1 MKTLKKWAEENN
13 IIPNTAYAARQRVRV
28 GEKLG
33 GMWILSDKDFEILLK
48 KINSK
53 NLRKIKGIN
62 YNDIDAMLKSGMDV
76 NGVAKYYNVSR
87 QTINYH
93 IKKGEQK

>member
-13 IIPNTAYAARQRVRV
+13 IIPNTAYVARQEVRV
-28 GEKLG
+28 GKKLG
-33 GMWILSDKDFEILLK
+33 GMWILSDKDFKILLK

-53 NLRKIKGIN
+53 NLRKIKDIN
-62 YNDIDAMLKSGMDV
+62 YNNIITMLKSGMNENDI
-76 NGVAKYYNVSR
+76 AKHYNVSR

-93 IKKGEQK
+93 IKKGEKK